1 MLKWS
6 ADSFD
11 GVALYP
17 LYKRLASALYRSVKS
32 GAVCRTY
39 EKMVFGDKD
48 SNLKQKEEN
57 WDQLIKEKGLELINV
72 SFCCRFL
79 SIFN

>member
-1 MLKWS
+1 MLKWT
-6 ADSFD
+6 ADSFY

-17 LYKRLASALYRSVKS
+17 LYIRLVSALYQYVES

-39 EKMVFGDKD
+39 EKMVFSDKD
-48 SNLKQKEEN
+48 SELKQKEEN
-57 WDQLIKEKGLELINV
+57 WNQLIKEKGLELISV
-72 SFCCRFL
+72 RFCCRFL